1 MLMKVLNTI
10 PVYNRKGQ
18 RVTSITEQECLAL
31 DLVKVDEQ
39 FFIVEQKFIVVK
51 SKFFR
56 HEHLVNSRTF
66 LLKHQDLHFKKQE
79 GIRYKK
85 VFFLLE
91 APHRNEY
98 DYAQN
103 FKGKSPLFGKLETFR
118 TAFNELINEIE
129 KDENI
134 GYEITLYNAVP
145 FLTSLHYLAQ
155 KSLKSTTK
163 FNFWLYGWWNLK
175 YHKELEE
182 YLELHKFDYYFNASA
197 KQFKSLISRKLSNL
211 VPTEYQVHH
220 PSSGFWNRKIVN
232 FGLKKIVHL
241 DNKHELF
248 QNNTINKAEEVF

>member
-1 MLMKVLNTI
+1 MKILNTI

-18 RVTSITEQECLAL
+18 RITSITEQECLAI
-31 DLVKVDEQ
+31 DPVNVDEQ

-51 SKFFR
+51 SRFFR
-56 HEHLVNSRTF
+56 HEHLVTRRTF
-66 LLKHQDLHFKKQE
+66 LLQNQDLHFKKKE

-85 VFFLLE
+85 VFFVLE

-98 DYAQN
+98 DYAQK
-103 FKGKSPLFGKLETFR
+103 FKGKTPLFGKLEVFR
-118 TAFNELINEIE
+118 TKFRELISMIE
-129 KDENI
+129 EEENI
-134 GYEITLYNAVP
+134 AYEIVLYNAVP

-155 KSLKSTTK
+155 RSLKSTTK

-197 KQFKSLISRKLSNL
+197 RQFKSLISRKLSSL
-211 VPTEYQVHH
+211 IGIEYQVHH

-241 DNKHELF
+241 DKTHELF
-248 QNNTINKAEEVF
+248 QNNDLISREEVF